1 MPGFNY
7 TAIDRNGKRVRSSL
21 DASSIE
27 TAKSSLRGAGYTIL
41 DIKEQTTLN
50 RDIEIPFLGKPKAK
64 DMAVFCRQFV
74 SILRAGVSV
83 ASVLAMLGQQT
94 SNKKLRAA
102 IREMQADVEKG
113 EALATSMRR
122 HPKIFPAI
130 LVNMVS
136 AGEAS
141 GNLEESFRQMELYFE
156 RSKRT
161 KGKVTSAM
169 IYPCVLIVVMIIVLI
184 VMMTKIIP
192 NFLKTFEDMDAELP
206 KLTQGVMAVCEW
218 FKSWWWVPLLVLAA
232 LIVGGV
238 LFHRT
243 DKGKHF
249 FGWLA
254 RKTPVVG
261 NLTVKTACA
270 TFCRT
275 VTGDISVTSGY
286 KLYGMDSSAKADY
299 TTAPTGKIVGKV
311 TGTVAPTYETPK
323 VTTTDGDT
331 YDRYVAIP
339 GTEADGNTPNLSF
352 HHFNISVTGYR
363 FELAAPE
370 CALFFIGKFQ
380 GDEAAK
386 KYLTSLGFTLKD
398 ENGKQ
403 LGEANYEF
411 TAGKVFPDMPAD
423 GEESD
428 SEVVCSG
435 DAYLFEAY
443 LMRSFNKNDTA
454 AYRTKISATAQATF
468 DNGGKQDSEPKLW
481 SFEDAWTN
489 PGELDS
495 AQKDILDK
503 FLKALNIPNP

>member
-7 TAIDRNGKRVRSSL
+7 TAINRNGKRVRSSL

-50 RDIEIPFLGKPKAK
+50 RDIEIPFLGNPKAK

-83 ASVLAMLGQQT
+83 ASVLSMLGQQT
-94 SNKKLRAA
+94 GNKKLRAA

-113 EALATSMRR
+113 ESLATSMRR

-161 KGKVTSAM
+161 KSKVTSAM
-169 IYPCVLIVVMIIVLI
+169 IYPCVLIVVMIVVLI

-243 DKGKHF
+243 NKGKHF

-275 VTGDISVTSGY
+275 MEVLIGSGLTLTDSMDLAASNMGNIYYLEAIRDARGMVAEGTPLRESLVRTGIFPPMVSNLVGVGEETGDLQSMMGKV
-286 KLYGMDSSAKADY
+286 ADY
-299 TTAPTGKIVGKV
+299 
-311 TGTVAPTYETPK
+311 
-323 VTTTDGDT
+323 
-331 YDRYVAIP
+331 YDEEV
-339 GTEADGNTPNLSF
+339 
-352 HHFNISVTGYR
+352 
-363 FELAAPE
+363 
-370 CALFFIGKFQ
+370 
-380 GDEAAK
+380 DEATKKLLNLMEPAIIIFMAVFVVIIVLAIYLPMINMTK
-386 KYLTSLGFTLKD
+386 AFDKYL
-398 ENGKQ
+398 
-403 LGEANYEF
+403 
-411 TAGKVFPDMPAD
+411 
-423 GEESD
+423 
-428 SEVVCSG
+428 
-435 DAYLFEAY
+435 
-443 LMRSFNKNDTA
+443 
-454 AYRTKISATAQATF
+454 
-468 DNGGKQDSEPKLW
+468 
-481 SFEDAWTN
+481 
-489 PGELDS
+489 
-495 AQKDILDK
+495 
-503 FLKALNIPNP
+503 

>member
-7 TAIDRNGKRVRSSL
+7 TAINRNGKRVRSSL

-50 RDIEIPFLGKPKAK
+50 RDIEIPFLGNPKAK

-113 EALATSMRR
+113 EALASSMRR

-161 KGKVTSAM
+161 KSKVTSAM
-169 IYPCVLIVVMIIVLI
+169 IYPCVLIVVMIVVLI

-206 KLTQGVMAVCEW
+206 KLTLGVMAVCEW
-218 FKSWWWVPLLVLAA
+218 FKSWWWVPLLVLVA

-275 VTGDISVTSGY
+275 MEVLIGSGLTLTDSMDLAASNMGNIYYLEAIRDARALVAEGTPLRESLVRTGIFPPMVSNLVGVGEETGDLQSMMGKV
-286 KLYGMDSSAKADY
+286 ADY
-299 TTAPTGKIVGKV
+299 
-311 TGTVAPTYETPK
+311 
-323 VTTTDGDT
+323 
-331 YDRYVAIP
+331 YDEEV
-339 GTEADGNTPNLSF
+339 
-352 HHFNISVTGYR
+352 
-363 FELAAPE
+363 
-370 CALFFIGKFQ
+370 
-380 GDEAAK
+380 DEATKKLLNLMEPAIIIFMAVFVVIIVLAIYLPMINMTK
-386 KYLTSLGFTLKD
+386 AFDKYL
-398 ENGKQ
+398 
-403 LGEANYEF
+403 
-411 TAGKVFPDMPAD
+411 
-423 GEESD
+423 
-428 SEVVCSG
+428 
-435 DAYLFEAY
+435 
-443 LMRSFNKNDTA
+443 
-454 AYRTKISATAQATF
+454 
-468 DNGGKQDSEPKLW
+468 
-481 SFEDAWTN
+481 
-489 PGELDS
+489 
-495 AQKDILDK
+495 
-503 FLKALNIPNP
+503 

>member
-7 TAIDRNGKRVRSSL
+7 TAINRNGKRVRSSL

-50 RDIEIPFLGKPKAK
+50 RDIDIPFLGNPKAK

-141 GNLEESFRQMELYFE
+141 GNLEESFRQMELYFD

-161 KGKVTSAM
+161 KSKVTSAM

-206 KLTQGVMAVCEW
+206 KITLGVMAVCEW

-243 DKGKHF
+243 NKGKHF

-275 VTGDISVTSGY
+275 MEVLIGSGLTLTDSMDLAASNMGNIYYLEAIRDARALVAEGTPLRESLVRTGIFPPMVSNLVGVGEETGDLQSMMGKV
-286 KLYGMDSSAKADY
+286 ADY
-299 TTAPTGKIVGKV
+299 
-311 TGTVAPTYETPK
+311 
-323 VTTTDGDT
+323 
-331 YDRYVAIP
+331 YDEEV
-339 GTEADGNTPNLSF
+339 
-352 HHFNISVTGYR
+352 
-363 FELAAPE
+363 
-370 CALFFIGKFQ
+370 
-380 GDEAAK
+380 DEATKKLLNLMEPAIIIFMAVFVVIIVLAIYLPMINMTK
-386 KYLTSLGFTLKD
+386 AFDKYL
-398 ENGKQ
+398 
-403 LGEANYEF
+403 
-411 TAGKVFPDMPAD
+411 
-423 GEESD
+423 
-428 SEVVCSG
+428 
-435 DAYLFEAY
+435 
-443 LMRSFNKNDTA
+443 
-454 AYRTKISATAQATF
+454 
-468 DNGGKQDSEPKLW
+468 
-481 SFEDAWTN
+481 
-489 PGELDS
+489 
-495 AQKDILDK
+495 
-503 FLKALNIPNP
+503 

>member
-7 TAIDRNGKRVRSSL
+7 TAINRNGKRVRSSL

-83 ASVLAMLGQQT
+83 ASVLSMLGQQT
-94 SNKKLRAA
+94 GNKKLRAA

-113 EALATSMRR
+113 EALASSMRR

-130 LVNMVS
+130 LVNMVA
-136 AGEAS
+136 AGESS

-161 KGKVTSAM
+161 KSKVTSAM
-169 IYPCVLIVVMIIVLI
+169 IYPCVLIVVMIVVLI

-206 KLTQGVMAVCEW
+206 KLTLGVMAVCEW

-232 LIVGGV
+232 LVVGGI

-243 DKGKHF
+243 NKGRHF

-275 VTGDISVTSGY
+275 MEVLIGSGLTLTDSMDLAASNMGNIYYLEAIRDARALVAEGTPLRESLVRTGIFPPMVSNLVGVGEETGDLQSMMGKV
-286 KLYGMDSSAKADY
+286 ADY
-299 TTAPTGKIVGKV
+299 
-311 TGTVAPTYETPK
+311 
-323 VTTTDGDT
+323 
-331 YDRYVAIP
+331 YDEEV
-339 GTEADGNTPNLSF
+339 
-352 HHFNISVTGYR
+352 
-363 FELAAPE
+363 
-370 CALFFIGKFQ
+370 
-380 GDEAAK
+380 DEATKKLLNLMEPAIIIFMAVFVVIIVLAIYLPMINMTK
-386 KYLTSLGFTLKD
+386 AFDKYL
-398 ENGKQ
+398 
-403 LGEANYEF
+403 
-411 TAGKVFPDMPAD
+411 
-423 GEESD
+423 
-428 SEVVCSG
+428 
-435 DAYLFEAY
+435 
-443 LMRSFNKNDTA
+443 
-454 AYRTKISATAQATF
+454 
-468 DNGGKQDSEPKLW
+468 
-481 SFEDAWTN
+481 
-489 PGELDS
+489 
-495 AQKDILDK
+495 
-503 FLKALNIPNP
+503 

>member
-7 TAIDRNGKRVRSSL
+7 TAINRNGKRVRSSL

-50 RDIEIPFLGKPKAK
+50 RDIEIPFLGNPKAK

-113 EALATSMRR
+113 ESLATSMRR

-161 KGKVTSAM
+161 KSKVTSAM
-169 IYPCVLIVVMIIVLI
+169 IYPCVLIVVMIVVLI

-206 KLTQGVMAVCEW
+206 KITLGVMAVCEW

-243 DKGKHF
+243 NKGKHF

-275 VTGDISVTSGY
+275 MEVLIGSGLTLTDSMDLAASNMGNIYYLEAIRDARALVAEGTPLRESLLRTGIFPPMVSNLVGVGEETGDLQSMMGKV
-286 KLYGMDSSAKADY
+286 ADY
-299 TTAPTGKIVGKV
+299 
-311 TGTVAPTYETPK
+311 
-323 VTTTDGDT
+323 
-331 YDRYVAIP
+331 YDEEV
-339 GTEADGNTPNLSF
+339 
-352 HHFNISVTGYR
+352 
-363 FELAAPE
+363 
-370 CALFFIGKFQ
+370 
-380 GDEAAK
+380 DEATKKLLNLMEPAIIIVMAVFVVIIVLAIYLPMINMTK
-386 KYLTSLGFTLKD
+386 AFDKYL
-398 ENGKQ
+398 
-403 LGEANYEF
+403 
-411 TAGKVFPDMPAD
+411 
-423 GEESD
+423 
-428 SEVVCSG
+428 
-435 DAYLFEAY
+435 
-443 LMRSFNKNDTA
+443 
-454 AYRTKISATAQATF
+454 
-468 DNGGKQDSEPKLW
+468 
-481 SFEDAWTN
+481 
-489 PGELDS
+489 
-495 AQKDILDK
+495 
-503 FLKALNIPNP
+503 

>member
-83 ASVLAMLGQQT
+83 ASVLSMLGQQT
-94 SNKKLRAA
+94 GNKKLRAA

-113 EALATSMRR
+113 ESLATSMRR

-141 GNLEESFRQMELYFE
+141 GNLEESFRQMELYFD

-161 KGKVTSAM
+161 KSKVTSAM
-169 IYPCVLIVVMIIVLI
+169 IYPCVLIVVMIVVLI

-218 FKSWWWVPLLVLAA
+218 FESWWWVPLLVLAA

-243 DKGKHF
+243 NKGKHF

-275 VTGDISVTSGY
+275 MEVLIGSGLTLTDSMDLAASNMGNIYYLEAIRDARGMVAEGTPLRESLVRTGIFPPMVSNLVGVGEETGDLQSMMGKV
-286 KLYGMDSSAKADY
+286 ADY
-299 TTAPTGKIVGKV
+299 
-311 TGTVAPTYETPK
+311 
-323 VTTTDGDT
+323 
-331 YDRYVAIP
+331 YDEEV
-339 GTEADGNTPNLSF
+339 
-352 HHFNISVTGYR
+352 
-363 FELAAPE
+363 
-370 CALFFIGKFQ
+370 
-380 GDEAAK
+380 DEATKKLLNLMEPAIIIFMAVFVVIIVLAIYLPMINMTK
-386 KYLTSLGFTLKD
+386 AFDKYL
-398 ENGKQ
+398 
-403 LGEANYEF
+403 
-411 TAGKVFPDMPAD
+411 
-423 GEESD
+423 
-428 SEVVCSG
+428 
-435 DAYLFEAY
+435 
-443 LMRSFNKNDTA
+443 
-454 AYRTKISATAQATF
+454 
-468 DNGGKQDSEPKLW
+468 
-481 SFEDAWTN
+481 
-489 PGELDS
+489 
-495 AQKDILDK
+495 
-503 FLKALNIPNP
+503 

>member
-7 TAIDRNGKRVRSSL
+7 TAINRNGKRVRSSL

-83 ASVLAMLGQQT
+83 ASVLSMLGQQT
-94 SNKKLRAA
+94 GNKKLRAA

-113 EALATSMRR
+113 ESLATSMRR

-130 LVNMVS
+130 LVNMVA
-136 AGEAS
+136 AGESS
-141 GNLEESFRQMELYFE
+141 GNLEESFRQMELYFD

-161 KGKVTSAM
+161 KSKVTSAM
-169 IYPCVLIVVMIIVLI
+169 IYPCVLIVVMIVVLI

-206 KLTQGVMAVCEW
+206 KLTLGVMAVCEW

-275 VTGDISVTSGY
+275 MEVLIGSGLTLTDSMDLAASNMGNIYYLEAIRDARGMVAEGTPLRESLVRTGIFPPMVSNLVGVGEETGDLQSMMGKV
-286 KLYGMDSSAKADY
+286 ADY
-299 TTAPTGKIVGKV
+299 
-311 TGTVAPTYETPK
+311 
-323 VTTTDGDT
+323 
-331 YDRYVAIP
+331 YDEEV
-339 GTEADGNTPNLSF
+339 
-352 HHFNISVTGYR
+352 
-363 FELAAPE
+363 
-370 CALFFIGKFQ
+370 
-380 GDEAAK
+380 DEATKKLLNLMEPAIIIVMAVFVVIIVLAIYLPMINMTK
-386 KYLTSLGFTLKD
+386 AFDKYL
-398 ENGKQ
+398 
-403 LGEANYEF
+403 
-411 TAGKVFPDMPAD
+411 
-423 GEESD
+423 
-428 SEVVCSG
+428 
-435 DAYLFEAY
+435 
-443 LMRSFNKNDTA
+443 
-454 AYRTKISATAQATF
+454 
-468 DNGGKQDSEPKLW
+468 
-481 SFEDAWTN
+481 
-489 PGELDS
+489 
-495 AQKDILDK
+495 
-503 FLKALNIPNP
+503 

>member
-83 ASVLAMLGQQT
+83 ASVLSMLGQQT
-94 SNKKLRAA
+94 GNKKLRAA

-113 EALATSMRR
+113 ESLATSMRR

-130 LVNMVS
+130 LVNMVA
-136 AGEAS
+136 AGESS
-141 GNLEESFRQMELYFE
+141 GNLEESFRQMELYFD

-161 KGKVTSAM
+161 KSKVTSAM

-206 KLTQGVMAVCEW
+206 KITLGVMAVCEW

-232 LIVGGV
+232 LIVGGI

-275 VTGDISVTSGY
+275 MEVLIGSGLTLTDSMDLAASNMGNIYYLEAIRDARGMVAEGTPLRESLVRTGIFPPMVSNLVGVGEETGDLQSMMGKV
-286 KLYGMDSSAKADY
+286 ADY
-299 TTAPTGKIVGKV
+299 
-311 TGTVAPTYETPK
+311 
-323 VTTTDGDT
+323 
-331 YDRYVAIP
+331 YDEEV
-339 GTEADGNTPNLSF
+339 
-352 HHFNISVTGYR
+352 
-363 FELAAPE
+363 
-370 CALFFIGKFQ
+370 
-380 GDEAAK
+380 DEATKKLLNLMEPAIIIFMAVFVVIIVLAIYLPMINMTK
-386 KYLTSLGFTLKD
+386 AFDKYL
-398 ENGKQ
+398 
-403 LGEANYEF
+403 
-411 TAGKVFPDMPAD
+411 
-423 GEESD
+423 
-428 SEVVCSG
+428 
-435 DAYLFEAY
+435 
-443 LMRSFNKNDTA
+443 
-454 AYRTKISATAQATF
+454 
-468 DNGGKQDSEPKLW
+468 
-481 SFEDAWTN
+481 
-489 PGELDS
+489 
-495 AQKDILDK
+495 
-503 FLKALNIPNP
+503 

>member
-83 ASVLAMLGQQT
+83 ASVLSMLGQQT
-94 SNKKLRAA
+94 GNKKLRAA

-113 EALATSMRR
+113 ESLATSMRR

-161 KGKVTSAM
+161 KSKVTSAM
-169 IYPCVLIVVMIIVLI
+169 IYPCVLIVVMIVVLI

-218 FKSWWWVPLLVLAA
+218 FESWWWVPLLVLVA
-232 LIVGGV
+232 LVVGGI

-243 DKGKHF
+243 NKGRHF

-275 VTGDISVTSGY
+275 MEVLIGSGLTLTDSMDLAASNMGNIYYLEAIRDARALVAEGTPLRESLVRTGIFPPMVSNLVGVGEETGDLQSMMGKV
-286 KLYGMDSSAKADY
+286 ADY
-299 TTAPTGKIVGKV
+299 
-311 TGTVAPTYETPK
+311 
-323 VTTTDGDT
+323 
-331 YDRYVAIP
+331 YDEEV
-339 GTEADGNTPNLSF
+339 
-352 HHFNISVTGYR
+352 
-363 FELAAPE
+363 
-370 CALFFIGKFQ
+370 
-380 GDEAAK
+380 DEATKKLLNLMEPAIIIFMAVFVVIIVLAIYLPMINMTK
-386 KYLTSLGFTLKD
+386 AFDKYL
-398 ENGKQ
+398 
-403 LGEANYEF
+403 
-411 TAGKVFPDMPAD
+411 
-423 GEESD
+423 
-428 SEVVCSG
+428 
-435 DAYLFEAY
+435 
-443 LMRSFNKNDTA
+443 
-454 AYRTKISATAQATF
+454 
-468 DNGGKQDSEPKLW
+468 
-481 SFEDAWTN
+481 
-489 PGELDS
+489 
-495 AQKDILDK
+495 
-503 FLKALNIPNP
+503 

>member
-7 TAIDRNGKRVRSSL
+7 TAINRNGKRVRSSL

-50 RDIEIPFLGKPKAK
+50 RDIEIPFLGNPKAK

-161 KGKVTSAM
+161 KSKVTSAM
-169 IYPCVLIVVMIIVLI
+169 IYPCVLIVVMIVVLI

-206 KLTQGVMAVCEW
+206 KLTLGVMAVCEW
-218 FKSWWWVPLLVLAA
+218 FKSWWWVPLLVLVA

-275 VTGDISVTSGY
+275 MEVLIGSGLTLTDSMDLAASNMGNIYYLEAIRDARALVAEGTPLRESLVRTGIFPPMVSNLVGVGEETGDLQSMMGKV
-286 KLYGMDSSAKADY
+286 ADY
-299 TTAPTGKIVGKV
+299 
-311 TGTVAPTYETPK
+311 
-323 VTTTDGDT
+323 
-331 YDRYVAIP
+331 YDEEV
-339 GTEADGNTPNLSF
+339 
-352 HHFNISVTGYR
+352 
-363 FELAAPE
+363 
-370 CALFFIGKFQ
+370 
-380 GDEAAK
+380 DEATKKLLNLMEPAIIIVMAVFVVIIVLAIYLPMINMTK
-386 KYLTSLGFTLKD
+386 AFDKYL
-398 ENGKQ
+398 
-403 LGEANYEF
+403 
-411 TAGKVFPDMPAD
+411 
-423 GEESD
+423 
-428 SEVVCSG
+428 
-435 DAYLFEAY
+435 
-443 LMRSFNKNDTA
+443 
-454 AYRTKISATAQATF
+454 
-468 DNGGKQDSEPKLW
+468 
-481 SFEDAWTN
+481 
-489 PGELDS
+489 
-495 AQKDILDK
+495 
-503 FLKALNIPNP
+503 

>member
-7 TAIDRNGKRVRSSL
+7 TAINRNGKRVRSSL

-50 RDIEIPFLGKPKAK
+50 RDIEIPFLGNPKAK

-83 ASVLAMLGQQT
+83 ASVLAMLVQQT
-94 SNKKLRAA
+94 GNKKLRAA

-113 EALATSMRR
+113 EALASSMRR

-161 KGKVTSAM
+161 KSKVTSAM
-169 IYPCVLIVVMIIVLI
+169 IYPCVLIVVMIVVLI

-206 KLTQGVMAVCEW
+206 KITLGVMAVCEW
-218 FKSWWWVPLLVLAA
+218 FKSWWWVPLLVLVA

-275 VTGDISVTSGY
+275 MEVLIGSGLTLTDSMDLAASNMGNIYYLEAIRDARALVAEGTPLRESLVRTGIFPPMVSNLVGVGEETGDLQSMMGKV
-286 KLYGMDSSAKADY
+286 ADY
-299 TTAPTGKIVGKV
+299 YDEEVEEATKKLLNLMEPAIIIFMAVFVVIIVL
-311 TGTVAPTYETPK
+311 
-323 VTTTDGDT
+323 
-331 YDRYVAIP
+331 AIYLP
-339 GTEADGNTPNLSF
+339 MINMTKAFD
-352 HHFNISVTGYR
+352 
-363 FELAAPE
+363 
-370 CALFFIGKFQ
+370 
-380 GDEAAK
+380 
-386 KYLTSLGFTLKD
+386 KYL
-398 ENGKQ
+398 
-403 LGEANYEF
+403 
-411 TAGKVFPDMPAD
+411 
-423 GEESD
+423 
-428 SEVVCSG
+428 
-435 DAYLFEAY
+435 
-443 LMRSFNKNDTA
+443 
-454 AYRTKISATAQATF
+454 
-468 DNGGKQDSEPKLW
+468 
-481 SFEDAWTN
+481 
-489 PGELDS
+489 
-495 AQKDILDK
+495 
-503 FLKALNIPNP
+503 

>member
-7 TAIDRNGKRVRSSL
+7 TAINRNGKRVRSSL

-50 RDIEIPFLGKPKAK
+50 RDIEIPFLGNPKAK

-83 ASVLAMLGQQT
+83 ASVLAMLVQQT
-94 SNKKLRAA
+94 GNKKLRAA

-113 EALATSMRR
+113 EALASSMRR

-161 KGKVTSAM
+161 KSKVTSAM

-275 VTGDISVTSGY
+275 MEVLIGSGLTLTDSMDLAASNMGNIYYLEAIRDARALVAEGTPLRESLVRTGIFPPMVSNLVGVGEETGDLQSMMGKV
-286 KLYGMDSSAKADY
+286 ADY
-299 TTAPTGKIVGKV
+299 
-311 TGTVAPTYETPK
+311 
-323 VTTTDGDT
+323 
-331 YDRYVAIP
+331 YDEEV
-339 GTEADGNTPNLSF
+339 
-352 HHFNISVTGYR
+352 
-363 FELAAPE
+363 
-370 CALFFIGKFQ
+370 
-380 GDEAAK
+380 DEATKKLLNLMEPAIIIFMAVFVVIIVLAIYLPMINMTK
-386 KYLTSLGFTLKD
+386 AFDKYL
-398 ENGKQ
+398 
-403 LGEANYEF
+403 
-411 TAGKVFPDMPAD
+411 
-423 GEESD
+423 
-428 SEVVCSG
+428 
-435 DAYLFEAY
+435 
-443 LMRSFNKNDTA
+443 
-454 AYRTKISATAQATF
+454 
-468 DNGGKQDSEPKLW
+468 
-481 SFEDAWTN
+481 
-489 PGELDS
+489 
-495 AQKDILDK
+495 
-503 FLKALNIPNP
+503 

>member
-7 TAIDRNGKRVRSSL
+7 TAINRNGKRVRSSL

-50 RDIEIPFLGKPKAK
+50 RDIEIPFLGNPKAK

-83 ASVLAMLGQQT
+83 ASVLAMLVQQT
-94 SNKKLRAA
+94 GNKKLRAA

-113 EALATSMRR
+113 ESLATSMRR

-161 KGKVTSAM
+161 KSKVTSAM

-206 KLTQGVMAVCEW
+206 KITLGVMAVCEW

-275 VTGDISVTSGY
+275 MEVLIGSGLTLTDSMDLAASNMGNIYYLEAIRDARALVAEGTPLRESLVRTGIFPAMVSNLVGVGEETGDLQSMMGKV
-286 KLYGMDSSAKADY
+286 ADY
-299 TTAPTGKIVGKV
+299 
-311 TGTVAPTYETPK
+311 
-323 VTTTDGDT
+323 
-331 YDRYVAIP
+331 YDEEV
-339 GTEADGNTPNLSF
+339 
-352 HHFNISVTGYR
+352 
-363 FELAAPE
+363 
-370 CALFFIGKFQ
+370 
-380 GDEAAK
+380 DEATKKLLNLMEPAIIIFMAVFVVIIVLAIYLPMINMTK
-386 KYLTSLGFTLKD
+386 AFDKYL
-398 ENGKQ
+398 
-403 LGEANYEF
+403 
-411 TAGKVFPDMPAD
+411 
-423 GEESD
+423 
-428 SEVVCSG
+428 
-435 DAYLFEAY
+435 
-443 LMRSFNKNDTA
+443 
-454 AYRTKISATAQATF
+454 
-468 DNGGKQDSEPKLW
+468 
-481 SFEDAWTN
+481 
-489 PGELDS
+489 
-495 AQKDILDK
+495 
-503 FLKALNIPNP
+503 

>member
-7 TAIDRNGKRVRSSL
+7 TAIDRNGKSVRSSL
-21 DASSIE
+21 EASSIE

-50 RDIEIPFLGKPKAK
+50 RDIEIPFLGNPKAK

-83 ASVLAMLGQQT
+83 ASVLSMLGQQT
-94 SNKKLRAA
+94 GNKKLRAA

-113 EALATSMRR
+113 ESLASSMRR
-122 HPKIFPAI
+122 HPKIFPSI

-161 KGKVTSAM
+161 KSKVTSAM
-169 IYPCVLIVVMIIVLI
+169 IYPCVLIVVMIVVLI

-192 NFLKTFEDMDAELP
+192 NFLKTFEEMDAELP
-206 KLTQGVMAVCEW
+206 KITLGLMAVCEW

-275 VTGDISVTSGY
+275 MEVLIGSGLTLTDSMDLAASNMGNIYYLEAIRDARALVAEGTPLRESLVRTGIFPPMVSNLVGVGEETGDLQSMMGKV
-286 KLYGMDSSAKADY
+286 ADY
-299 TTAPTGKIVGKV
+299 YDEEVEEATKKLLNLMEPAIIIFMAVFVVIIVL
-311 TGTVAPTYETPK
+311 
-323 VTTTDGDT
+323 
-331 YDRYVAIP
+331 AIYLP
-339 GTEADGNTPNLSF
+339 MINMTKAFD
-352 HHFNISVTGYR
+352 
-363 FELAAPE
+363 
-370 CALFFIGKFQ
+370 
-380 GDEAAK
+380 
-386 KYLTSLGFTLKD
+386 KYL
-398 ENGKQ
+398 
-403 LGEANYEF
+403 
-411 TAGKVFPDMPAD
+411 
-423 GEESD
+423 
-428 SEVVCSG
+428 
-435 DAYLFEAY
+435 
-443 LMRSFNKNDTA
+443 
-454 AYRTKISATAQATF
+454 
-468 DNGGKQDSEPKLW
+468 
-481 SFEDAWTN
+481 
-489 PGELDS
+489 
-495 AQKDILDK
+495 
-503 FLKALNIPNP
+503 

>member
-7 TAIDRNGKRVRSSL
+7 TAINRNGKRVRSSL

-83 ASVLAMLGQQT
+83 ASVLSMLGQQT
-94 SNKKLRAA
+94 GNKKLRAA

-113 EALATSMRR
+113 ESLATSMRR

-130 LVNMVS
+130 LVNMVA
-136 AGEAS
+136 AGESS

-161 KGKVTSAM
+161 KSKVTSAM
-169 IYPCVLIVVMIIVLI
+169 IYPCVLIVVMIVVLI

-275 VTGDISVTSGY
+275 MEVLIGSGLTLTDSMDLAASNMGNIYYLEAIRDARGMVAEGTPLRESLVRTGIFPPMVSNLVGVGEETGDLQNMMGKV
-286 KLYGMDSSAKADY
+286 ADY
-299 TTAPTGKIVGKV
+299 YDEEVEEATKKLLNLMEPAIIIFMAVFVVIIVL
-311 TGTVAPTYETPK
+311 
-323 VTTTDGDT
+323 
-331 YDRYVAIP
+331 AIYLP
-339 GTEADGNTPNLSF
+339 MINMTKAFD
-352 HHFNISVTGYR
+352 
-363 FELAAPE
+363 
-370 CALFFIGKFQ
+370 
-380 GDEAAK
+380 
-386 KYLTSLGFTLKD
+386 KYL
-398 ENGKQ
+398 
-403 LGEANYEF
+403 
-411 TAGKVFPDMPAD
+411 
-423 GEESD
+423 
-428 SEVVCSG
+428 
-435 DAYLFEAY
+435 
-443 LMRSFNKNDTA
+443 
-454 AYRTKISATAQATF
+454 
-468 DNGGKQDSEPKLW
+468 
-481 SFEDAWTN
+481 
-489 PGELDS
+489 
-495 AQKDILDK
+495 
-503 FLKALNIPNP
+503 

>member
-21 DASSIE
+21 EASSIE

-50 RDIEIPFLGKPKAK
+50 RDIEIPFLGNPKAK

-94 SNKKLRAA
+94 GNKKLRAA

-113 EALATSMRR
+113 ESLAASMRR

-130 LVNMVS
+130 LVNMVA

-141 GNLEESFRQMELYFE
+141 GNLEESFRQMELYFD

-161 KGKVTSAM
+161 KSKVTSAM
-169 IYPCVLIVVMIIVLI
+169 IYPCVLIVVMIVVLI

-206 KLTQGVMAVCEW
+206 KLTLGVMAVCEW
-218 FKSWWWVPLLVLAA
+218 FKSWWWVPLLVLVA

-238 LFHRT
+238 LFYRT

-275 VTGDISVTSGY
+275 MEVLIGSGLTLTDSMDLAASNMGNIYYLEAIRDARALVAEGTPLRESLLRTGLFPPMVSNLVGVGEETGDLQSMMGKV
-286 KLYGMDSSAKADY
+286 ADY
-299 TTAPTGKIVGKV
+299 YDEEVEEATKKLLNLMEPAIIIFMAVFVVIIVL
-311 TGTVAPTYETPK
+311 
-323 VTTTDGDT
+323 
-331 YDRYVAIP
+331 AIYLP
-339 GTEADGNTPNLSF
+339 MINMTKAFD
-352 HHFNISVTGYR
+352 
-363 FELAAPE
+363 
-370 CALFFIGKFQ
+370 
-380 GDEAAK
+380 
-386 KYLTSLGFTLKD
+386 KYL
-398 ENGKQ
+398 
-403 LGEANYEF
+403 
-411 TAGKVFPDMPAD
+411 
-423 GEESD
+423 
-428 SEVVCSG
+428 
-435 DAYLFEAY
+435 
-443 LMRSFNKNDTA
+443 
-454 AYRTKISATAQATF
+454 
-468 DNGGKQDSEPKLW
+468 
-481 SFEDAWTN
+481 
-489 PGELDS
+489 
-495 AQKDILDK
+495 
-503 FLKALNIPNP
+503 

>member
-83 ASVLAMLGQQT
+83 ASVLSMLGQQT
-94 SNKKLRAA
+94 GNKKLRAA

-113 EALATSMRR
+113 ESLATSMRR

-141 GNLEESFRQMELYFE
+141 GNLEESFRQMELYFD

-161 KGKVTSAM
+161 KSKVTSAM
-169 IYPCVLIVVMIIVLI
+169 IYPCVLIVVMIVVLI

-206 KLTQGVMAVCEW
+206 KITQGVMAVCEW

-243 DKGKHF
+243 NKGKHF

-275 VTGDISVTSGY
+275 MEVLIGSGLTLTDSMDLAASNMGNIYYLEAIRDARALVAEGTPLRESLVRTGIFPPMVSNLVGVGEETGDLQSMMGKV
-286 KLYGMDSSAKADY
+286 ADY
-299 TTAPTGKIVGKV
+299 
-311 TGTVAPTYETPK
+311 
-323 VTTTDGDT
+323 
-331 YDRYVAIP
+331 YDEEV
-339 GTEADGNTPNLSF
+339 
-352 HHFNISVTGYR
+352 
-363 FELAAPE
+363 
-370 CALFFIGKFQ
+370 
-380 GDEAAK
+380 DEATKKLLNLMEPAIIIFMAVFVVIIVLAIYLPMINMTK
-386 KYLTSLGFTLKD
+386 AFDKYL
-398 ENGKQ
+398 
-403 LGEANYEF
+403 
-411 TAGKVFPDMPAD
+411 
-423 GEESD
+423 
-428 SEVVCSG
+428 
-435 DAYLFEAY
+435 
-443 LMRSFNKNDTA
+443 
-454 AYRTKISATAQATF
+454 
-468 DNGGKQDSEPKLW
+468 
-481 SFEDAWTN
+481 
-489 PGELDS
+489 
-495 AQKDILDK
+495 
-503 FLKALNIPNP
+503 

>member
-7 TAIDRNGKRVRSSL
+7 TAINRNGKRVRSSL

-50 RDIEIPFLGKPKAK
+50 RDIEIPFLGNPKAK

-113 EALATSMRR
+113 ESLATSMRR

-141 GNLEESFRQMELYFE
+141 GNLEESFRQMELYFD

-161 KGKVTSAM
+161 KSKVTSAM
-169 IYPCVLIVVMIIVLI
+169 IYPCVLIVVMIVVLI

-206 KLTQGVMAVCEW
+206 KITLGVMAVCEW

-275 VTGDISVTSGY
+275 MEVLIGSGLTLTDSMDLAASNMGNIYYLEAIRDARALVAEGTPLRESLVRTGIFPPMVSNLVGVGEETGDLQSMMGKV
-286 KLYGMDSSAKADY
+286 ADY
-299 TTAPTGKIVGKV
+299 
-311 TGTVAPTYETPK
+311 
-323 VTTTDGDT
+323 
-331 YDRYVAIP
+331 YDEEV
-339 GTEADGNTPNLSF
+339 
-352 HHFNISVTGYR
+352 
-363 FELAAPE
+363 
-370 CALFFIGKFQ
+370 
-380 GDEAAK
+380 DEATKKLLNLMEPAIIIVMAVFVVIIVLAIYLPMINMTK
-386 KYLTSLGFTLKD
+386 AFDKYL
-398 ENGKQ
+398 
-403 LGEANYEF
+403 
-411 TAGKVFPDMPAD
+411 
-423 GEESD
+423 
-428 SEVVCSG
+428 
-435 DAYLFEAY
+435 
-443 LMRSFNKNDTA
+443 
-454 AYRTKISATAQATF
+454 
-468 DNGGKQDSEPKLW
+468 
-481 SFEDAWTN
+481 
-489 PGELDS
+489 
-495 AQKDILDK
+495 
-503 FLKALNIPNP
+503 

>member
-7 TAIDRNGKRVRSSL
+7 TAINRNGKRVRSSL

-83 ASVLAMLGQQT
+83 ASVLSMLGQQT

-113 EALATSMRR
+113 ESLATSMRR

-130 LVNMVS
+130 LVNMVA
-136 AGEAS
+136 AGESS
-141 GNLEESFRQMELYFE
+141 GNLEESFRQMELYFD

-161 KGKVTSAM
+161 KSKVTSAM
-169 IYPCVLIVVMIIVLI
+169 IYPCVLIVVMIVVLI

-218 FKSWWWVPLLVLAA
+218 FESWWWVPLLVLAA

-243 DKGKHF
+243 DKGRHF

-275 VTGDISVTSGY
+275 MEVLIGSGLTLTDSMDLAASNMGNIYYLEAIRDARALVAEGTPLRESLVRTGIFPPMVSNLVGVGEETGDLQSMMGKV
-286 KLYGMDSSAKADY
+286 ADY
-299 TTAPTGKIVGKV
+299 
-311 TGTVAPTYETPK
+311 
-323 VTTTDGDT
+323 
-331 YDRYVAIP
+331 YDEEV
-339 GTEADGNTPNLSF
+339 
-352 HHFNISVTGYR
+352 
-363 FELAAPE
+363 
-370 CALFFIGKFQ
+370 
-380 GDEAAK
+380 DEATKKLLNLMEPAIIIFMAVFVVIIVLAIYLPMINMTK
-386 KYLTSLGFTLKD
+386 AFDKYL
-398 ENGKQ
+398 
-403 LGEANYEF
+403 
-411 TAGKVFPDMPAD
+411 
-423 GEESD
+423 
-428 SEVVCSG
+428 
-435 DAYLFEAY
+435 
-443 LMRSFNKNDTA
+443 
-454 AYRTKISATAQATF
+454 
-468 DNGGKQDSEPKLW
+468 
-481 SFEDAWTN
+481 
-489 PGELDS
+489 
-495 AQKDILDK
+495 
-503 FLKALNIPNP
+503 

>member
-7 TAIDRNGKRVRSSL
+7 TAINRNGKRVRSSL

-50 RDIEIPFLGKPKAK
+50 RDIEIPFLGNPKAK

-113 EALATSMRR
+113 ESLATSMRR

-161 KGKVTSAM
+161 KSKVTSAM
-169 IYPCVLIVVMIIVLI
+169 IYPCVLIVVMIVVLI

-206 KLTQGVMAVCEW
+206 KITLGVMAVCEW

-243 DKGKHF
+243 NKGKHF

-275 VTGDISVTSGY
+275 MEVLIGSGLTLTDSMDLAASNMGNIYYLEAIRDARALVAEGIPLRESLVRTGIFPPMVSNLVGVGEETGDLQSMMGKV
-286 KLYGMDSSAKADY
+286 ADY
-299 TTAPTGKIVGKV
+299 
-311 TGTVAPTYETPK
+311 
-323 VTTTDGDT
+323 
-331 YDRYVAIP
+331 YDEEV
-339 GTEADGNTPNLSF
+339 
-352 HHFNISVTGYR
+352 
-363 FELAAPE
+363 
-370 CALFFIGKFQ
+370 
-380 GDEAAK
+380 DEAIKKLLNLMEPAIIIFMAVFVVIIVLAIYLPMINMTK
-386 KYLTSLGFTLKD
+386 AFDKYL
-398 ENGKQ
+398 
-403 LGEANYEF
+403 
-411 TAGKVFPDMPAD
+411 
-423 GEESD
+423 
-428 SEVVCSG
+428 
-435 DAYLFEAY
+435 
-443 LMRSFNKNDTA
+443 
-454 AYRTKISATAQATF
+454 
-468 DNGGKQDSEPKLW
+468 
-481 SFEDAWTN
+481 
-489 PGELDS
+489 
-495 AQKDILDK
+495 
-503 FLKALNIPNP
+503 

>member
-7 TAIDRNGKRVRSSL
+7 TAINRNGKRVRSSL

-50 RDIEIPFLGKPKAK
+50 RDIEIPFLGNPKAK

-94 SNKKLRAA
+94 GNKKLRAA

-122 HPKIFPAI
+122 HPKIFPII

-169 IYPCVLIVVMIIVLI
+169 IYPCVLIVVMIVVLI

-192 NFLKTFEDMDAELP
+192 KFLKAFEEIDAELP
-206 KLTQGVMAVCEW
+206 KLTQGLMAVCEW
-218 FKSWWWVPLLVLAA
+218 FKSWWWVPLLVLAV

-238 LFHRT
+238 LFHKT

-275 VTGDISVTSGY
+275 MEVLIGSGLTLTDSMDLAASNMGNIYYLEAIRDARALVSEGTPLRESLVRTGIFPPMVSNLVGVGEETGDLQSMMGKV
-286 KLYGMDSSAKADY
+286 ADY
-299 TTAPTGKIVGKV
+299 
-311 TGTVAPTYETPK
+311 
-323 VTTTDGDT
+323 
-331 YDRYVAIP
+331 YDEEV
-339 GTEADGNTPNLSF
+339 
-352 HHFNISVTGYR
+352 
-363 FELAAPE
+363 
-370 CALFFIGKFQ
+370 
-380 GDEAAK
+380 DEATKKLLNLMEPAIIIFMAVFVVIIVLAIYLPMINMTK
-386 KYLTSLGFTLKD
+386 AFDKYL
-398 ENGKQ
+398 
-403 LGEANYEF
+403 
-411 TAGKVFPDMPAD
+411 
-423 GEESD
+423 
-428 SEVVCSG
+428 
-435 DAYLFEAY
+435 
-443 LMRSFNKNDTA
+443 
-454 AYRTKISATAQATF
+454 
-468 DNGGKQDSEPKLW
+468 
-481 SFEDAWTN
+481 
-489 PGELDS
+489 
-495 AQKDILDK
+495 
-503 FLKALNIPNP
+503 

>member
-7 TAIDRNGKRVRSSL
+7 TAINRNGKRVRSSL

-83 ASVLAMLGQQT
+83 ASVLSMLGQQT
-94 SNKKLRAA
+94 GNKKLRAA

-113 EALATSMRR
+113 ESLATSMRR

-130 LVNMVS
+130 LVNMVA
-136 AGEAS
+136 AGESS
-141 GNLEESFRQMELYFE
+141 GNLEESFRQMELYFD

-161 KGKVTSAM
+161 KSKVTSAM
-169 IYPCVLIVVMIIVLI
+169 IYPCVLIVVMIVVLI

-218 FKSWWWVPLLVLAA
+218 FESWWWVPLLVLAA
-232 LIVGGV
+232 LVVGGI

-243 DKGKHF
+243 NKGRHF

-275 VTGDISVTSGY
+275 MEVLIGSGLTLTDSMDLAASNMGNIYYLEAIRDARGMVAEGTPLRESLVRTGIFPPMVSNLVGVGEETGDLQSMMGKV
-286 KLYGMDSSAKADY
+286 ADY
-299 TTAPTGKIVGKV
+299 
-311 TGTVAPTYETPK
+311 
-323 VTTTDGDT
+323 
-331 YDRYVAIP
+331 YDEEV
-339 GTEADGNTPNLSF
+339 
-352 HHFNISVTGYR
+352 
-363 FELAAPE
+363 
-370 CALFFIGKFQ
+370 
-380 GDEAAK
+380 DEATKKLLNLMEPAIIIVMAVFVVIIVLAIYLPMINMTK
-386 KYLTSLGFTLKD
+386 AFDKYL
-398 ENGKQ
+398 
-403 LGEANYEF
+403 
-411 TAGKVFPDMPAD
+411 
-423 GEESD
+423 
-428 SEVVCSG
+428 
-435 DAYLFEAY
+435 
-443 LMRSFNKNDTA
+443 
-454 AYRTKISATAQATF
+454 
-468 DNGGKQDSEPKLW
+468 
-481 SFEDAWTN
+481 
-489 PGELDS
+489 
-495 AQKDILDK
+495 
-503 FLKALNIPNP
+503 

>member
-50 RDIEIPFLGKPKAK
+50 RDIEISFLGKPKAK

-83 ASVLAMLGQQT
+83 ASVLSMLGQQT
-94 SNKKLRAA
+94 GNKKLRAA

-113 EALATSMRR
+113 ESLAASMRR

-130 LVNMVS
+130 LVNMVA
-136 AGEAS
+136 AGESS
-141 GNLEESFRQMELYFE
+141 GNLEESFRQMELYFD

-161 KGKVTSAM
+161 KSKVTSAM
-169 IYPCVLIVVMIIVLI
+169 IYPCVLIVVMIVVLI

-206 KLTQGVMAVCEW
+206 KITLGVMAVCEW

-275 VTGDISVTSGY
+275 MEVLIGSGLTLTDSMDLAASNMGNIYYLEAIRDARGMVAEGTPLRESLVRTGIFPPMVSNLVGVGEETGDLQSMMGKV
-286 KLYGMDSSAKADY
+286 ADY
-299 TTAPTGKIVGKV
+299 
-311 TGTVAPTYETPK
+311 
-323 VTTTDGDT
+323 
-331 YDRYVAIP
+331 YDEEV
-339 GTEADGNTPNLSF
+339 
-352 HHFNISVTGYR
+352 
-363 FELAAPE
+363 
-370 CALFFIGKFQ
+370 
-380 GDEAAK
+380 DEATKKLLNLMEPAIIIFMAVFVVIIVLAIYLPMINMTK
-386 KYLTSLGFTLKD
+386 AFDKYL
-398 ENGKQ
+398 
-403 LGEANYEF
+403 
-411 TAGKVFPDMPAD
+411 
-423 GEESD
+423 
-428 SEVVCSG
+428 
-435 DAYLFEAY
+435 
-443 LMRSFNKNDTA
+443 
-454 AYRTKISATAQATF
+454 
-468 DNGGKQDSEPKLW
+468 
-481 SFEDAWTN
+481 
-489 PGELDS
+489 
-495 AQKDILDK
+495 
-503 FLKALNIPNP
+503 

>member
-50 RDIEIPFLGKPKAK
+50 RDIEIPFLGNPKAK

-113 EALATSMRR
+113 ESLATSMRR

-161 KGKVTSAM
+161 KSKVTSAM
-169 IYPCVLIVVMIIVLI
+169 IYPCVLIVVMIVVLI

-206 KLTQGVMAVCEW
+206 KITLGVMAVCEW

-275 VTGDISVTSGY
+275 MEVLIGSGLTLTDSMDLAASNMGNIYYLEAIRDARALVAEGTPLRESLVRTGIFPPMVSNLVGVGEETGDLQSMMGKV
-286 KLYGMDSSAKADY
+286 ADY
-299 TTAPTGKIVGKV
+299 
-311 TGTVAPTYETPK
+311 
-323 VTTTDGDT
+323 
-331 YDRYVAIP
+331 YDEEV
-339 GTEADGNTPNLSF
+339 
-352 HHFNISVTGYR
+352 
-363 FELAAPE
+363 
-370 CALFFIGKFQ
+370 
-380 GDEAAK
+380 DEATKKLLNLMEPAIIIFMAVFVVIIVLAIYLPMINMTK
-386 KYLTSLGFTLKD
+386 AFDKYL
-398 ENGKQ
+398 
-403 LGEANYEF
+403 
-411 TAGKVFPDMPAD
+411 
-423 GEESD
+423 
-428 SEVVCSG
+428 
-435 DAYLFEAY
+435 
-443 LMRSFNKNDTA
+443 
-454 AYRTKISATAQATF
+454 
-468 DNGGKQDSEPKLW
+468 
-481 SFEDAWTN
+481 
-489 PGELDS
+489 
-495 AQKDILDK
+495 
-503 FLKALNIPNP
+503 

>member
-7 TAIDRNGKRVRSSL
+7 TAINRNGKRVRSSL

-50 RDIEIPFLGKPKAK
+50 RDIEIPFLGNPKAK

-83 ASVLAMLGQQT
+83 ASVLSMLGQQT
-94 SNKKLRAA
+94 GNKKLRAA

-113 EALATSMRR
+113 ESLASSMRR
-122 HPKIFPAI
+122 HPKIFPPI

-141 GNLEESFRQMELYFE
+141 GNLEESFLQMERYFD

-161 KGKVTSAM
+161 KSRVTSAM
-169 IYPCVLIVVMIIVLI
+169 IYPCVLIVVMIVVLI

-192 NFLKTFEDMDAELP
+192 NFLKAFEEMDAELP
-206 KLTQGVMAVCEW
+206 KLTLGVMAVCKW
-218 FKSWWWVPLLVLAA
+218 FESWWWVPLLVLAA

-254 RKTPVVG
+254 RKIPVVG

-275 VTGDISVTSGY
+275 MEVLIGSGLTLTDSMDLAASNMGNIYYLEAIRDARALVAEGTPLRESLVRTGIFPPMVSNLVGVGEETGDLQSMMGKV
-286 KLYGMDSSAKADY
+286 ADY
-299 TTAPTGKIVGKV
+299 YDEEVEEATKKLLNLMEPAIIIFMAVFVVIIVL
-311 TGTVAPTYETPK
+311 
-323 VTTTDGDT
+323 
-331 YDRYVAIP
+331 AIYLP
-339 GTEADGNTPNLSF
+339 MINMTKAFD
-352 HHFNISVTGYR
+352 
-363 FELAAPE
+363 
-370 CALFFIGKFQ
+370 
-380 GDEAAK
+380 
-386 KYLTSLGFTLKD
+386 KYL
-398 ENGKQ
+398 
-403 LGEANYEF
+403 
-411 TAGKVFPDMPAD
+411 
-423 GEESD
+423 
-428 SEVVCSG
+428 
-435 DAYLFEAY
+435 
-443 LMRSFNKNDTA
+443 
-454 AYRTKISATAQATF
+454 
-468 DNGGKQDSEPKLW
+468 
-481 SFEDAWTN
+481 
-489 PGELDS
+489 
-495 AQKDILDK
+495 
-503 FLKALNIPNP
+503 

>member
-7 TAIDRNGKRVRSSL
+7 TAINRNGKRVRSSL

-50 RDIEIPFLGKPKAK
+50 RDIEIPFLGNPKAK

-83 ASVLAMLGQQT
+83 ASVLAMLVQQT
-94 SNKKLRAA
+94 GNKKLRAA

-113 EALATSMRR
+113 ESLASSMRR

-161 KGKVTSAM
+161 KSKVTSAM

-206 KLTQGVMAVCEW
+206 KITLGVMAVCEW

-232 LIVGGV
+232 LIVGGI

-275 VTGDISVTSGY
+275 MEVLIGSGLTLTDSMDLAASNMGNIYYLEAIRDARALVAEGTPLRESLVRTGIFPPMVSNLVGVGEETGDLQSMMGKV
-286 KLYGMDSSAKADY
+286 ADY
-299 TTAPTGKIVGKV
+299 YDEEVEEATKKLLNLMEPAIIIFMAVFVVIIVL
-311 TGTVAPTYETPK
+311 
-323 VTTTDGDT
+323 
-331 YDRYVAIP
+331 AIYLP
-339 GTEADGNTPNLSF
+339 MINMTKAFD
-352 HHFNISVTGYR
+352 
-363 FELAAPE
+363 
-370 CALFFIGKFQ
+370 
-380 GDEAAK
+380 
-386 KYLTSLGFTLKD
+386 KYL
-398 ENGKQ
+398 
-403 LGEANYEF
+403 
-411 TAGKVFPDMPAD
+411 
-423 GEESD
+423 
-428 SEVVCSG
+428 
-435 DAYLFEAY
+435 
-443 LMRSFNKNDTA
+443 
-454 AYRTKISATAQATF
+454 
-468 DNGGKQDSEPKLW
+468 
-481 SFEDAWTN
+481 
-489 PGELDS
+489 
-495 AQKDILDK
+495 
-503 FLKALNIPNP
+503 

>member
-50 RDIEIPFLGKPKAK
+50 RDIEIPFLGNPKAK

-94 SNKKLRAA
+94 GNKKLRAA

-113 EALATSMRR
+113 EALASSMRR

-161 KGKVTSAM
+161 KSKVTSAM
-169 IYPCVLIVVMIIVLI
+169 IYPCVLIVVMIVVLI

-206 KLTQGVMAVCEW
+206 KITLGVMAVCEW

-243 DKGKHF
+243 NKGKHF

-275 VTGDISVTSGY
+275 MEVLIGSGLTLTDSMDLAASNMGNIYYLEAIRDARALVAEGTPLRESLVRTGIFPPMVSNLVGVGEETGDLQSMMGKV
-286 KLYGMDSSAKADY
+286 ADY
-299 TTAPTGKIVGKV
+299 
-311 TGTVAPTYETPK
+311 
-323 VTTTDGDT
+323 
-331 YDRYVAIP
+331 YDEEV
-339 GTEADGNTPNLSF
+339 
-352 HHFNISVTGYR
+352 
-363 FELAAPE
+363 
-370 CALFFIGKFQ
+370 
-380 GDEAAK
+380 DEATKKLLNLMEPAIIIFMAVFVVIIVLAIYLPMINMTK
-386 KYLTSLGFTLKD
+386 AFDKYL
-398 ENGKQ
+398 
-403 LGEANYEF
+403 
-411 TAGKVFPDMPAD
+411 
-423 GEESD
+423 
-428 SEVVCSG
+428 
-435 DAYLFEAY
+435 
-443 LMRSFNKNDTA
+443 
-454 AYRTKISATAQATF
+454 
-468 DNGGKQDSEPKLW
+468 
-481 SFEDAWTN
+481 
-489 PGELDS
+489 
-495 AQKDILDK
+495 
-503 FLKALNIPNP
+503 

>member
-7 TAIDRNGKRVRSSL
+7 TAINRNGKRVRSSL

-50 RDIEIPFLGKPKAK
+50 RDIEIPFLGNPKAK

-83 ASVLAMLGQQT
+83 ASVLTMLGQQT

-113 EALATSMRR
+113 ESLATSMRR

-161 KGKVTSAM
+161 KSKVTSAM

-206 KLTQGVMAVCEW
+206 KITQCVMAVCEW

-243 DKGKHF
+243 NKGKHF

-275 VTGDISVTSGY
+275 MEVLIGSGLTLTDSMDLAASNMGNIYYLEAIRDARALVAEGTPLRESLLRTGIFPPMVSNLVGVGEETGDLQSMMGKV
-286 KLYGMDSSAKADY
+286 ADY
-299 TTAPTGKIVGKV
+299 
-311 TGTVAPTYETPK
+311 
-323 VTTTDGDT
+323 
-331 YDRYVAIP
+331 YDEEV
-339 GTEADGNTPNLSF
+339 
-352 HHFNISVTGYR
+352 
-363 FELAAPE
+363 
-370 CALFFIGKFQ
+370 
-380 GDEAAK
+380 DEATKKLLNLMEPAIIIFMAGFVVIIVLAIYLPMINMTK
-386 KYLTSLGFTLKD
+386 AFDKYL
-398 ENGKQ
+398 
-403 LGEANYEF
+403 
-411 TAGKVFPDMPAD
+411 
-423 GEESD
+423 
-428 SEVVCSG
+428 
-435 DAYLFEAY
+435 
-443 LMRSFNKNDTA
+443 
-454 AYRTKISATAQATF
+454 
-468 DNGGKQDSEPKLW
+468 
-481 SFEDAWTN
+481 
-489 PGELDS
+489 
-495 AQKDILDK
+495 
-503 FLKALNIPNP
+503 

>member
-7 TAIDRNGKRVRSSL
+7 TAINRNGKRVRSSL

-50 RDIEIPFLGKPKAK
+50 RDIEIPFLGNPKAK

-113 EALATSMRR
+113 EALASSMRR

-141 GNLEESFRQMELYFE
+141 GYLEESFRQMELYFE

-161 KGKVTSAM
+161 KSKVTSAM

-206 KLTQGVMAVCEW
+206 KITLGVMAVCEW
-218 FKSWWWVPLLVLAA
+218 FKSWWWVPLLVLVA

-275 VTGDISVTSGY
+275 MEVLIGSGLTLTDSMDLAASNMGNIYYLEAIRDARALVAEGTPLRESLVRTGIFPPMVSNLVGVGEETGDLQSMMGKV
-286 KLYGMDSSAKADY
+286 ADY
-299 TTAPTGKIVGKV
+299 
-311 TGTVAPTYETPK
+311 
-323 VTTTDGDT
+323 
-331 YDRYVAIP
+331 YDEEV
-339 GTEADGNTPNLSF
+339 
-352 HHFNISVTGYR
+352 
-363 FELAAPE
+363 
-370 CALFFIGKFQ
+370 
-380 GDEAAK
+380 DEATKKLLNLMEPAIIIFMAVFVVIIVLAIYLPMINMTK
-386 KYLTSLGFTLKD
+386 AFDKYL
-398 ENGKQ
+398 
-403 LGEANYEF
+403 
-411 TAGKVFPDMPAD
+411 
-423 GEESD
+423 
-428 SEVVCSG
+428 
-435 DAYLFEAY
+435 
-443 LMRSFNKNDTA
+443 
-454 AYRTKISATAQATF
+454 
-468 DNGGKQDSEPKLW
+468 
-481 SFEDAWTN
+481 
-489 PGELDS
+489 
-495 AQKDILDK
+495 
-503 FLKALNIPNP
+503 

>member
-50 RDIEIPFLGKPKAK
+50 RDIEIPFLGNPKAK

-141 GNLEESFRQMELYFE
+141 GNLEESFRQMELYFD

-161 KGKVTSAM
+161 KSKVTSAM

-206 KLTQGVMAVCEW
+206 KITLGVMAVCEW

-275 VTGDISVTSGY
+275 MEVLIGSGLTLTDSMDLAASNMGNIYYLEAIRDARALVAEGTPLRESLVRTGIFPPMVSNLVGVGEETGDLQSMMGKV
-286 KLYGMDSSAKADY
+286 ADY
-299 TTAPTGKIVGKV
+299 
-311 TGTVAPTYETPK
+311 
-323 VTTTDGDT
+323 
-331 YDRYVAIP
+331 YDEEV
-339 GTEADGNTPNLSF
+339 
-352 HHFNISVTGYR
+352 
-363 FELAAPE
+363 
-370 CALFFIGKFQ
+370 
-380 GDEAAK
+380 DEATKKLLNLMEPAIIIFMAVFVVIIVLAIYLPMINMTK
-386 KYLTSLGFTLKD
+386 AFDKYL
-398 ENGKQ
+398 
-403 LGEANYEF
+403 
-411 TAGKVFPDMPAD
+411 
-423 GEESD
+423 
-428 SEVVCSG
+428 
-435 DAYLFEAY
+435 
-443 LMRSFNKNDTA
+443 
-454 AYRTKISATAQATF
+454 
-468 DNGGKQDSEPKLW
+468 
-481 SFEDAWTN
+481 
-489 PGELDS
+489 
-495 AQKDILDK
+495 
-503 FLKALNIPNP
+503 

>member
-7 TAIDRNGKRVRSSL
+7 TAINRNGKRVRSSL

-50 RDIEIPFLGKPKAK
+50 RDIEIPFLGNPKAK

-113 EALATSMRR
+113 ESLAISMRR

-161 KGKVTSAM
+161 KSKVTSAM

-206 KLTQGVMAVCEW
+206 KLTLGVMAVCEW

-243 DKGKHF
+243 NKGKHF

-275 VTGDISVTSGY
+275 MEVLIGSGLTLTDSMDLAASNMGNIYYLEAIRDARALVAEGTPLRESLVRTGIFPPMVSNLVGVGEETGDLQSMMGKV
-286 KLYGMDSSAKADY
+286 ADY
-299 TTAPTGKIVGKV
+299 
-311 TGTVAPTYETPK
+311 
-323 VTTTDGDT
+323 
-331 YDRYVAIP
+331 YDEEV
-339 GTEADGNTPNLSF
+339 
-352 HHFNISVTGYR
+352 
-363 FELAAPE
+363 
-370 CALFFIGKFQ
+370 
-380 GDEAAK
+380 DEATKKLLNLMEPAIIIFMAVFVVIIVLAIYLPMINMTK
-386 KYLTSLGFTLKD
+386 AFDKYL
-398 ENGKQ
+398 
-403 LGEANYEF
+403 
-411 TAGKVFPDMPAD
+411 
-423 GEESD
+423 
-428 SEVVCSG
+428 
-435 DAYLFEAY
+435 
-443 LMRSFNKNDTA
+443 
-454 AYRTKISATAQATF
+454 
-468 DNGGKQDSEPKLW
+468 
-481 SFEDAWTN
+481 
-489 PGELDS
+489 
-495 AQKDILDK
+495 
-503 FLKALNIPNP
+503 

>member
-50 RDIEIPFLGKPKAK
+50 RDIEIPFLGNPKAK

-94 SNKKLRAA
+94 GNKKLRAA

-113 EALATSMRR
+113 ESLAVSMRR

-130 LVNMVS
+130 LVNMVA

-141 GNLEESFRQMELYFE
+141 GNLEESFRQMEIYFD

-161 KGKVTSAM
+161 KSKVTSAM
-169 IYPCVLIVVMIIVLI
+169 IYPCVLIVVMIVVLI

-206 KLTQGVMAVCEW
+206 KLTLGVMAVCEW

-275 VTGDISVTSGY
+275 MEVLIGSGLTLTDSMDLAASNMGNIYYLEAIRDARALVAEGTPLRESLLRTGIFPAMVSNLVGVGEETGDLQSMMGKV
-286 KLYGMDSSAKADY
+286 ADY
-299 TTAPTGKIVGKV
+299 YDEEVEEATKKLLNLMEPAIIIFMAVFVVIIVL
-311 TGTVAPTYETPK
+311 
-323 VTTTDGDT
+323 
-331 YDRYVAIP
+331 AIYLP
-339 GTEADGNTPNLSF
+339 MINMTKAFD
-352 HHFNISVTGYR
+352 
-363 FELAAPE
+363 
-370 CALFFIGKFQ
+370 
-380 GDEAAK
+380 
-386 KYLTSLGFTLKD
+386 KYL
-398 ENGKQ
+398 
-403 LGEANYEF
+403 
-411 TAGKVFPDMPAD
+411 
-423 GEESD
+423 
-428 SEVVCSG
+428 
-435 DAYLFEAY
+435 
-443 LMRSFNKNDTA
+443 
-454 AYRTKISATAQATF
+454 
-468 DNGGKQDSEPKLW
+468 
-481 SFEDAWTN
+481 
-489 PGELDS
+489 
-495 AQKDILDK
+495 
-503 FLKALNIPNP
+503 

>member
-7 TAIDRNGKRVRSSL
+7 TAINRNGKRVRSSL

-50 RDIEIPFLGKPKAK
+50 RDIEIPFLGNPKAK

-113 EALATSMRR
+113 EALASSMRR

-156 RSKRT
+156 RSKRA

-169 IYPCVLIVVMIIVLI
+169 IYPCVLIVVMIVVLI

-192 NFLKTFEDMDAELP
+192 KFLKAFEEIDAELP
-206 KLTQGVMAVCEW
+206 KLTQGLMAVCEW
-218 FKSWWWVPLLVLAA
+218 FESWWWVPLLVLAA

-275 VTGDISVTSGY
+275 MEVLIGSGLTLTDSMDLAASNMGNIYYLEAIRDARALVAEGTPLRESLVRTGIFPPMVSNLVGVGEETGDLQSMMGKV
-286 KLYGMDSSAKADY
+286 ADY
-299 TTAPTGKIVGKV
+299 
-311 TGTVAPTYETPK
+311 
-323 VTTTDGDT
+323 
-331 YDRYVAIP
+331 YDEEV
-339 GTEADGNTPNLSF
+339 
-352 HHFNISVTGYR
+352 
-363 FELAAPE
+363 
-370 CALFFIGKFQ
+370 
-380 GDEAAK
+380 DEATKKLLNLMEPAIIIFMAGFVVIIVLAIYLPMINMTK
-386 KYLTSLGFTLKD
+386 AFDKYL
-398 ENGKQ
+398 
-403 LGEANYEF
+403 
-411 TAGKVFPDMPAD
+411 
-423 GEESD
+423 
-428 SEVVCSG
+428 
-435 DAYLFEAY
+435 
-443 LMRSFNKNDTA
+443 
-454 AYRTKISATAQATF
+454 
-468 DNGGKQDSEPKLW
+468 
-481 SFEDAWTN
+481 
-489 PGELDS
+489 
-495 AQKDILDK
+495 
-503 FLKALNIPNP
+503 

>member
-113 EALATSMRR
+113 ESLATSMRR

-130 LVNMVS
+130 LVNMVA
-136 AGEAS
+136 AGESS

-161 KGKVTSAM
+161 KSKVTSAM
-169 IYPCVLIVVMIIVLI
+169 IYPCVLIVVMIVVLI

-218 FKSWWWVPLLVLAA
+218 FESWWWVPLLVLVA

-275 VTGDISVTSGY
+275 MEVLIGSGLTLTDSMDLAASNMGNIYYLEAIRDARGMVAEGTPLRESLVRTGIFPPMVSNLVGVGEETGDLQSMMGKV
-286 KLYGMDSSAKADY
+286 ADY
-299 TTAPTGKIVGKV
+299 
-311 TGTVAPTYETPK
+311 
-323 VTTTDGDT
+323 
-331 YDRYVAIP
+331 YDEEV
-339 GTEADGNTPNLSF
+339 
-352 HHFNISVTGYR
+352 
-363 FELAAPE
+363 
-370 CALFFIGKFQ
+370 
-380 GDEAAK
+380 DEATKKLLNLMEPAIIIFMAVFVVIIVLAIYLPMINMTK
-386 KYLTSLGFTLKD
+386 AFDKYL
-398 ENGKQ
+398 
-403 LGEANYEF
+403 
-411 TAGKVFPDMPAD
+411 
-423 GEESD
+423 
-428 SEVVCSG
+428 
-435 DAYLFEAY
+435 
-443 LMRSFNKNDTA
+443 
-454 AYRTKISATAQATF
+454 
-468 DNGGKQDSEPKLW
+468 
-481 SFEDAWTN
+481 
-489 PGELDS
+489 
-495 AQKDILDK
+495 
-503 FLKALNIPNP
+503 

>member
-7 TAIDRNGKRVRSSL
+7 TAINRNGKRVRSSL

-50 RDIEIPFLGKPKAK
+50 RDIEIPFLGNPKAK

-83 ASVLAMLGQQT
+83 ASVLSMLGQQT

-113 EALATSMRR
+113 ESLATSMRR

-141 GNLEESFRQMELYFE
+141 GNLEESFLQMERYFD

-161 KGKVTSAM
+161 KSKVTSAM
-169 IYPCVLIVVMIIVLI
+169 IYPCVLIVVMIVVLI

-192 NFLKTFEDMDAELP
+192 NFLKTFKDMDAELP

-218 FKSWWWVPLLVLAA
+218 FESWWWVPLLVLAA

-243 DKGKHF
+243 NKGKHF

-275 VTGDISVTSGY
+275 MEVLIGSGLTLTDSMDLAASNMGNIYYLEAIRDARALVAEGTPLRESLVRTGIFPPMVSNLVGVGEETGDLQSMMGKV
-286 KLYGMDSSAKADY
+286 ADY
-299 TTAPTGKIVGKV
+299 
-311 TGTVAPTYETPK
+311 
-323 VTTTDGDT
+323 
-331 YDRYVAIP
+331 YDEEV
-339 GTEADGNTPNLSF
+339 
-352 HHFNISVTGYR
+352 
-363 FELAAPE
+363 
-370 CALFFIGKFQ
+370 
-380 GDEAAK
+380 DEATKKLLNLMEPAIIIFMAVFVVIIVLAIYLPMINMTK
-386 KYLTSLGFTLKD
+386 AFDKYL
-398 ENGKQ
+398 
-403 LGEANYEF
+403 
-411 TAGKVFPDMPAD
+411 
-423 GEESD
+423 
-428 SEVVCSG
+428 
-435 DAYLFEAY
+435 
-443 LMRSFNKNDTA
+443 
-454 AYRTKISATAQATF
+454 
-468 DNGGKQDSEPKLW
+468 
-481 SFEDAWTN
+481 
-489 PGELDS
+489 
-495 AQKDILDK
+495 
-503 FLKALNIPNP
+503 

>member
-83 ASVLAMLGQQT
+83 ASVLSMLGQQT
-94 SNKKLRAA
+94 GNKKLRAA

-130 LVNMVS
+130 LVNMVA
-136 AGEAS
+136 AGESS

-161 KGKVTSAM
+161 KSKVTSAM
-169 IYPCVLIVVMIIVLI
+169 IYPCVLIVVMIVVLI

-206 KLTQGVMAVCEW
+206 KLTLGVMAVCEW

-275 VTGDISVTSGY
+275 MEVLIGSGLTLTDSMDLAASNMGNIYYLEAIRDARGMVAEGTPLRESLVRTGIFPPMVSNLVGVGEETGDLQSMMGKV
-286 KLYGMDSSAKADY
+286 ADY
-299 TTAPTGKIVGKV
+299 
-311 TGTVAPTYETPK
+311 
-323 VTTTDGDT
+323 
-331 YDRYVAIP
+331 YDEEV
-339 GTEADGNTPNLSF
+339 
-352 HHFNISVTGYR
+352 
-363 FELAAPE
+363 
-370 CALFFIGKFQ
+370 
-380 GDEAAK
+380 DEATKKLLNLMEPAIIIFMAVFVVIIVLAIYLPMINMTK
-386 KYLTSLGFTLKD
+386 AFDKYL
-398 ENGKQ
+398 
-403 LGEANYEF
+403 
-411 TAGKVFPDMPAD
+411 
-423 GEESD
+423 
-428 SEVVCSG
+428 
-435 DAYLFEAY
+435 
-443 LMRSFNKNDTA
+443 
-454 AYRTKISATAQATF
+454 
-468 DNGGKQDSEPKLW
+468 
-481 SFEDAWTN
+481 
-489 PGELDS
+489 
-495 AQKDILDK
+495 
-503 FLKALNIPNP
+503 

>member
-7 TAIDRNGKRVRSSL
+7 TAINRNGKRVRSSL

-50 RDIEIPFLGKPKAK
+50 RDIEIPFLGNPKAK

-141 GNLEESFRQMELYFE
+141 GNLEESFRQMELYFD

-161 KGKVTSAM
+161 KSKVTSAM
-169 IYPCVLIVVMIIVLI
+169 IYPCVLIVVMIVVLI

-206 KLTQGVMAVCEW
+206 KITLGVMAVCEW

-243 DKGKHF
+243 NKGKHF

-275 VTGDISVTSGY
+275 MEVLIGSGLTLTDSMDLAASNMGNIYYLEAIRDARALVAEGTPLRESLVRTGIFPPMVSNLVGVGEETGDLQSMMGKV
-286 KLYGMDSSAKADY
+286 ADY
-299 TTAPTGKIVGKV
+299 
-311 TGTVAPTYETPK
+311 
-323 VTTTDGDT
+323 
-331 YDRYVAIP
+331 YDEEV
-339 GTEADGNTPNLSF
+339 
-352 HHFNISVTGYR
+352 
-363 FELAAPE
+363 
-370 CALFFIGKFQ
+370 
-380 GDEAAK
+380 DEATKKLLNLMEPAIIIFMAVFVVIIVLAIYLPMINMTK
-386 KYLTSLGFTLKD
+386 AFDKYL
-398 ENGKQ
+398 
-403 LGEANYEF
+403 
-411 TAGKVFPDMPAD
+411 
-423 GEESD
+423 
-428 SEVVCSG
+428 
-435 DAYLFEAY
+435 
-443 LMRSFNKNDTA
+443 
-454 AYRTKISATAQATF
+454 
-468 DNGGKQDSEPKLW
+468 
-481 SFEDAWTN
+481 
-489 PGELDS
+489 
-495 AQKDILDK
+495 
-503 FLKALNIPNP
+503 

>member
-1 MPGFNY
+1 MPRFNY

-50 RDIEIPFLGKPKAK
+50 RDIEIPFLGNPKAK

-94 SNKKLRAA
+94 GNKKLRAA

-113 EALATSMRR
+113 ESLASSMRR
-122 HPKIFPAI
+122 HPKIFPSI
-130 LVNMVS
+130 LVNMVA

-141 GNLEESFRQMELYFE
+141 GNLEESFRQMELYFD

-161 KGKVTSAM
+161 KSKVTSAM
-169 IYPCVLIVVMIIVLI
+169 IYPCVLIVVMIVVLI

-206 KLTQGVMAVCEW
+206 KLTLGVMAVCEW

-243 DKGKHF
+243 NKGKHF

-275 VTGDISVTSGY
+275 MEVLIGSGLTLTDSMDLAASNMGNIYYLEAIRDARALVAEGTPLRESLVRTGIFPPMVSNLVGVGEETGDLQSMMGKV
-286 KLYGMDSSAKADY
+286 ADY
-299 TTAPTGKIVGKV
+299 
-311 TGTVAPTYETPK
+311 
-323 VTTTDGDT
+323 
-331 YDRYVAIP
+331 YDEEV
-339 GTEADGNTPNLSF
+339 
-352 HHFNISVTGYR
+352 
-363 FELAAPE
+363 
-370 CALFFIGKFQ
+370 
-380 GDEAAK
+380 DEATKKLLNLMEPAIIIFMAVFVVIIVLSIYLPMINMTK
-386 KYLTSLGFTLKD
+386 AFDKYL
-398 ENGKQ
+398 
-403 LGEANYEF
+403 
-411 TAGKVFPDMPAD
+411 
-423 GEESD
+423 
-428 SEVVCSG
+428 
-435 DAYLFEAY
+435 
-443 LMRSFNKNDTA
+443 
-454 AYRTKISATAQATF
+454 
-468 DNGGKQDSEPKLW
+468 
-481 SFEDAWTN
+481 
-489 PGELDS
+489 
-495 AQKDILDK
+495 
-503 FLKALNIPNP
+503 